1 MNFGHSH
8 LEAWNTGFE
17 ELSGVYSNGEAS
29 AHAGGNGAHS
39 GSHTSNLSHP
49 QYQSQRPLHTT
60 QPLQTSAYQTSSQP
74 NSWAPRYDSYDS
86 HLTTQHYTL
95 DGGYS
100 PFAHNVPN
108 YPTQPGAY
116 PTQSSYPPPRL
127 TPPSHHG
134 NQTQNSTDNRL
145 SFAGS
150 LDPSTGIFYRTPEHP
165 RLRTAQACEKC
176 RTRKAKCSG
185 EHPSCKR
192 CLTRGLICRYA
203 QEGRVRGPNKPKKPA
218 VSSEGASPPSSQNQ
232 SSRQR
237 RPGSSG
243 SPSTS
248 HAAMETSSGQSTST
262 ITTEVH
268 PVTVATPPYRTHN
281 RRPSLSLSTN
291 RSSRPRPPNLELDTM
306 SSPIGMPIDRNEM
319 PLSSVSAPSQTF
331 PSSQL
336 MGDYT
341 CVRPMLSLSDEERPQ
356 TGFIHPRS
364 IAGLSRNS
372 PDSNPTSAV
381 SLTFNSTGTTPSH
394 VYQSTPPH
402 STNYQYDLTAPPAS
416 RQTYHFGNTTPPP
429 SQAYNRASYH
439 MTDDDRMGLTY
450 PSQTGV

>member
-1 MNFGHSH
+1 MHSSIPRAMNFGHSH

-17 ELSGVYSNGEAS
+17 ELSGVYSNVEAS
-29 AHAGGNGAHS
+29 AHVSDNGARS
-39 GSHTSNLSHP
+39 GDHPGNLAHP
-49 QYQSQRPLHTT
+49 QYQSQRPLHMT
-60 QPLQTSAYQTSSQP
+60 QPLQAATYQSSSQP
-74 NSWAPRYDSYDS
+74 NSWAPRYDSYDPP
-86 HLTTQHYTL
+86 LTTQHYTL
-95 DGGYS
+95 DSGYS
-100 PFAHNVPN
+100 PFAHNAPS

-134 NQTQNSTDNRL
+134 NQTQSNNDTRL

-203 QEGRVRGPNKPKKPA
+203 PEGRVRGPNKPKKSVASPD
-218 VSSEGASPPSSQNQ
+218 GASPPSSQNQ
-232 SSRQR
+232 NSRQC

-248 HAAMETSSGQSTST
+248 HTAMEISSRQSTSS
-262 ITTEVH
+262 ITTELR
-268 PVTVATPPYRTHN
+268 PVPVATPPYRSHN

-306 SSPIGMPIDRNEM
+306 SSPIGMPIDGNEM

-331 PSSQL
+331 PSSQP
-336 MGDYT
+336 MGDYSR
-341 CVRPMLSLSDEERPQ
+341 VRPMLSLSDDERPQ
-356 TGFIHPRS
+356 TGFIHPCGM
-364 IAGLSRNS
+364 AGLSRNS

-381 SLTFNSTGTTPSH
+381 SLTFNGTRTSPPH
-394 VYQSTPPH
+394 AYQSSPPR
-402 STNYQYDLTAPPAS
+402 STNYHYDLAPP
-416 RQTYHFGNTTPPP
+416 P
-429 SQAYNRASYH
+429 AYSRASYR
-439 MTDDDRMGLTY
+439 MTDDDGMSLTY